1 MCTNNINT
9 ISKTELDELA
19 KKYDTSDFIDSDPIR
34 FPHMFKNKK
43 DIELAGFIASLFA
56 YGSRK
61 QFISK
66 LNDFFTYTQN
76 EPTNFIK
83 NGDFSIIKTQNFNY
97 RFSKPD
103 DIVEW
108 LRLLSE
114 LYNTSNGLSELF
126 EYGYNVDNTLDT
138 MYRVVADY
146 FYSRVNNG
154 FGQGFYHLLPDPHK
168 GGAMKRV
175 NMFLRWMVRKS
186 DVDLGVWDFI
196 PKSELRI
203 PLDVH
208 VARLSREMLLLT
220 RKNNDMKAVVELTNK
235 LKEFDPSDPIKYDFA
250 LFGKGVE
257 ESNNKVILS

>member
-1 MCTNNINT
+1 MIT
-9 ISKTELDELA
+9 KTELDKLA
-19 KKYDTSDFIDSDPIR
+19 KKYETVDFIKDDPVQ
-34 FPHMFKNKK
+34 FPHRFKDKK
-43 DIELAGFIASLFA
+43 DIELAGFITSLFA

-66 LNDFFTYTQN
+66 LNDFFKYTGN
-76 EPTNFIK
+76 DPTNFIK
-83 NGDFSIIKTQNFNY
+83 NGDFSIIKLQNFNY

-146 FYSRVNNG
+146 FYSRVNSNL
-154 FGQGFYHLLPDPHK
+154 GQGFYHLLPDPRK

-175 NMFLRWMVRKS
+175 NMFLRWMIRKS
-186 DVDLGVWDFI
+186 DVDLGIWSFI

-220 RKNNDMKAVVELTNK
+220 RKNNDMKSVVELTNN
-235 LKEFDPSDPIKYDFA
+235 LKQFDKDDPVKYDFA
-250 LFGKGVE
+250 IFGLGVN
-257 ESNNKVILS
+257 S

>member
-1 MCTNNINT
+1 MIT
-9 ISKTELDELA
+9 KLELDNLV
-19 KKYDTSDFIDSDPIR
+19 KKYETTDFIKDDPVQ
-34 FPHMFKNKK
+34 FPHKFKNKQ

-56 YGSRK
+56 YGNRK

-66 LNDFFTYTQN
+66 LNDFFKYAQN

-83 NGDFSIIKTQNFNY
+83 NGDFSIIKSQNFNY

-114 LYNTSNGLSELF
+114 LYNTSNGLEELF
-126 EYGYNVDNTLDT
+126 AYGYNKDNTLDT

-146 FYSRVNNG
+146 FYSRVNDG
-154 FGQGFYHLLPDPHK
+154 FGQGFYHLLPDSRK
-168 GGAMKRV
+168 GGAMKRI
-175 NMFLRWMVRKS
+175 NMFLRWMIRKS
-186 DVDLGVWDFI
+186 DVDLGVWNFI

-208 VARLSREMLLLT
+208 VARLSREMNLLT
-220 RKNNDMKAVVELTNK
+220 RKSTDIRAVIELTEN
-235 LKEFDPSDPIKYDFA
+235 LKQFDSEDPIKYDFA
-250 LFGKGVE
+250 IFGKGIE
-257 ESNNKVILS
+257 DFYKN